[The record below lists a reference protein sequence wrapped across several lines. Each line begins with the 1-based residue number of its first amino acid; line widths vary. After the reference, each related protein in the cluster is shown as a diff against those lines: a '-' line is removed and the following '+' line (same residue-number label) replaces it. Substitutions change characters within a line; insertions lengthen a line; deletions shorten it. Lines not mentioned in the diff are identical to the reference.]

1 MTAAPGN
8 RATCLPR
15 AVKPAECVGDGDGVS
30 CNCRAGLIRADDRI
44 EQLRAVRAAR
54 STDRDFYRVLSGL
67 YEATPEGVSYSQV
80 NLGAEGGLHLRG
92 QAESLAMPFLLPE
105 RLEAQEAFEQVL
117 LQDAGQVKKAGGSVT
132 EFRIDCRLSRADT
145 E

>member
-1 MTAAPGN
+1 MFRYGRVRRSLGERISA
-8 RATCLPR
+8 
-15 AVKPAECVGDGDGVS
+15 
-30 CNCRAGLIRADDRI
+30 IRAEGQTIGRRI

-80 NLGAEGGLHLRG
+80 NLGAEGGLHPRG